1 MINVLVAP
9 TDKWA
14 CNLYRC
20 SGPHKK
26 LEELF
31 PDQFNID
38 IKYDIDWSEIMSDNK
53 YDIIYLHIGFYNDV
67 VKLINHIDKLKKKSI
82 IIVDIDD
89 YWILPTGHEAKES
102 LERCGYEKLN
112 LSLLSIA
119 DYVVTTTNHFATLL
133 KNYTKNIKVF
143 PNGITPSTDYCYKQP
158 SSRIRFGLVGSRSHH
173 HDYLQLKDVIKKLDF
188 DKIQIVLCGFSGKWT
203 TKRIDDKLKRVY
215 IYDEDNQ
222 WYTYEKLL
230 TDNYNIL
237 EENYKNYLLKFK
249 EEVITDEMPYIRL
262 YERNI
267 DYYITFYKYIDVLL
281 APLLECEFNNCKS
294 ELKFLEAGLTKT
306 AIIASNTGPYKMGT
320 SILNSDGTINPE
332 GNCILTEENPD
343 SWIKA
348 INTFKDNPELAKL
361 SADNLQRFIFNNYN
375 INRFTIDRA
384 NWYKE
389 INYDRK

>member
-1 MINVLVAP
+1 M
-9 TDKWA
+9 
-14 CNLYRC
+14 
-20 SGPHKK
+20 
-26 LEELF
+26 
-31 PDQFNID
+31 
-38 IKYDIDWSEIMSDNK
+38 
-53 YDIIYLHIGFYNDV
+53 
-67 VKLINHIDKLKKKSI
+67 
-82 IIVDIDD
+82 
-89 YWILPTGHEAKES
+89 
-102 LERCGYEKLN
+102 
-112 LSLLSIA
+112 
-119 DYVVTTTNHFATLL
+119 
-133 KNYTKNIKVF
+133 
-143 PNGITPSTDYCYKQP
+143 
-158 SSRIRFGLVGSRSHH
+158 
-173 HDYLQLKDVIKKLDF
+173 
-188 DKIQIVLCGFSGKWT
+188 
-203 TKRIDDKLKRVY
+203 
-215 IYDEDNQ
+215 
-222 WYTYEKLL
+222 
-230 TDNYNIL
+230 
-237 EENYKNYLLKFK
+237 
-249 EEVITDEMPYIRL
+249 ITDEMPYIRL